1 MLPQFI
7 STVNFKCS
15 MMFKSSFTF
24 TERHGGIPGTVSGA
38 CDGGET
44 LGFHHVARLAHKSD
58 VLSNG
63 KVLTISQPIC
73 WHSGVSA
80 VDH

>member
-7 STVNFKCS
+7 ITINFHDKIC
-15 MMFKSSFTF
+15 FTF
-24 TERHGGIPGTVSGA
+24 AERHRGVPGTISGTS
-38 CDGGET
+38 DGGET
-44 LGFHHVARLAHKSD
+44 LGFHCIARLAHKSD

-73 WHSGVSA
+73 WHSGLSA